1 MANKKIKV
9 CLTLHGF
16 CVAMPHT
23 ASLIYRAKD
32 DRPSRV
38 AIKAHLS
45 DDGSREGGVDLATL
59 LGIPAGCTEGVM

>member
-1 MANKKIKV
+1 MAKKEIKV

-16 CVAMPHT
+16 CVTMPHT
-23 ASLIYRAKD
+23 APLIYRAKD

-45 DDGSREGGVDLATL
+45 YDGSREGGVYLATL
-59 LGIPAGCTEGVM
+59 LAIPAGCAEGVV